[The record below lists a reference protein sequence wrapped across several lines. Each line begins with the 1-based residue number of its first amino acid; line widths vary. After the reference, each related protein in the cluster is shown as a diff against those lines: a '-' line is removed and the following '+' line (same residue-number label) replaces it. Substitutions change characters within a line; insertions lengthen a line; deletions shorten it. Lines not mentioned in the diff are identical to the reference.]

1 MNLEKVSQSRD
12 KVLVSNDGVIKPR
25 CMALFESACKSK
37 TTFKVYH
44 YNLKR
49 FMVYC
54 HVSRFEDLLKIE
66 PRTLNEKIE
75 DWLLHLR
82 DRVNP
87 NSVPTMYYG
96 VELFFAMNN
105 VLINTVKLRRMFPAK
120 IKKSGANPWKTED
133 IRKML
138 SHARYTRDKA
148 IVLFL
153 ASTGSR
159 IGSIEGLKVKS
170 LVDMSLNCKAVLI
183 YGDDKEE
190 YWAFLTPEATK
201 CLQDY
206 FAERQQDGE
215 VINSESP
222 VFRTIYNRNRVTSRN
237 YARMSPK
244 MIVMSSARSSI
255 YRMIE
260 QARIVR
266 EKQGFAYDI
275 QMDHGFRKRFNTIL
289 KINSE
294 VNSNIAEKLM
304 GHKRG
309 LDGVYFTPTKE
320 QCFEEFKKAIPE
332 LTIDE
337 SLRLKS
343 ELDTVV
349 KKLDVSESEKDSR
362 ILQLEEQAR
371 KTEII
376 LKELMKRL

>member
-1 MNLEKVSQSRD
+1 MTD
-12 KVLVSNDGVIKPR
+12 KVTLTDIVPSSKNSMTSR
-25 CMALFESACKSK
+25 CIVLFESACKSK
-37 TTFKVYH
+37 TTFRIYY

-49 FMVYC
+49 FMLFC
-54 HVSRFEDLLKIE
+54 KVSDFEDLLKIE
-66 PRTLNEKIE
+66 PRILNEKIE
-75 DWLLHLR
+75 DWLLFLR
-82 DRVNP
+82 GKINP
-87 NSVPTMYYG
+87 NSIPTMYYG

-105 VLINTVKLRRMFPAK
+105 VLINTIKLRHMFPAK
-120 IKKSGANPWKTED
+120 IKKSGANPWKTDD

-153 ASTGSR
+153 ASTGGR
-159 IGSIEGLKVKS
+159 IGSIEGLKVKN
-170 LVDMSLNCKAVLI
+170 LVDMPLNCKAVLI

-190 YWAFLTPEATK
+190 YWAFLTPEASK

-206 FAERQQDGE
+206 FAERRQDGE
-215 VINSESP
+215 FINSESP
-222 VFRTIYNRNRVTSRN
+222 VFRTIYNRNRITSRN

-244 MIVMSSARSSI
+244 MIATSSARSSI

-289 KINSE
+289 KINSGI
-294 VNSNIAEKLM
+294 NSNIAEKLM

-309 LDGVYFTPTKE
+309 LDGVYFTPTRE

-343 ELDTVV
+343 ELDSVV
-349 KKLDVSESEKDSR
+349 KKLDVSESEKDLR

-371 KTEII
+371 KTQEI
-376 LKELMKRL
+376 LSKLLLRLDGS